1 MNFSKY
7 IRMDAV
13 NTLINSTPSKKVRED
28 YPTYLSLMITEKGS
42 HLKLLGSSTKTK
54 KEVDGREVLLSVLY
68 LAAYTLAGYGINM
81 CPMAASCAAECLRDS
96 GRMPFHH
103 ENRIR
108 KTRAFIAHPVE
119 FLDQLIR
126 DIYIKAQ
133 QAMIKDKLLFVR
145 LDGTSDNRWE
155 RYLDLDAI
163 VRDFTGLGGFY
174 DYTKFPLKARK
185 PTDHYHLT
193 FSVDE
198 KNVALVRA
206 KEYIEAGYPI
216 AVVAEKQD
224 YKELVK
230 REDVTDGDES
240 DHRWYDTGV
249 VVLKAKR
256 LFNLKYEEAG
266 KGLVRTMK
274 QILELL

>member
-13 NTLINSTPSKKVRED
+13 NKLINSTPSKKIRED
-28 YPTYLSLMITEKGS
+28 YPSYLSLMITEKGS
-42 HLKLLGSSTKTK
+42 HLKLLGSSTKTDK
-54 KEVDGREVLLSVLY
+54 TVEGREVLLSVLY

-81 CPMAASCAAECLRDS
+81 CPMAGSCAVECLRDS
-96 GRMPFHH
+96 GRMPFHK
-103 ENRIR
+103 ENQIR
-108 KTRAFIAHPVE
+108 KTRAFVGFPVE
-119 FLDQLIR
+119 FFDQLIR

-133 QAMIKDKLLFVR
+133 QAMVQDKLLFVR

-155 RYLDLDAI
+155 RYLDLDAM
-163 VRDFTGLGGFY
+163 VRDFDGLGGFY
-174 DYTKFPLKARK
+174 DYTKFPLKARR
-185 PTDHYHLT
+185 PSDHYHLT

-198 KNVALVRA
+198 KDVALVRA
-206 KEYIEAGYPI
+206 KEYIDAGYPV

-230 REDVTDGDES
+230 REDVTDGDKS

-256 LFNLKYEEAG
+256 LFNLQYQEAG
-266 KGLVRTMK
+266 KGLVRKMS